1 MPAIDLAEA
10 ALADRDWTRVRS
22 LLRDLPGRA
31 ESDRALEMLG
41 TAAWWLDDV
50 DCSMEAREQLFS
62 LRRRRGDR
70 GAAATVAIQLAWDS
84 TIGRRDAAIAS
95 GWATRARSLRE
106 GLPPSADDVWLLMR
120 EATLTGGGSDVFADA
135 RRLAVS
141 VGAFDAEMT
150 AVALGGNA
158 LVAEGRVAEGLAMM
172 DGAAAAAC
180 AGELEDQ
187 LAITF
192 ACCQVL
198 GACSRVQDFERAGQW
213 CDRIAVLCARE
224 NIWTVLAVSRCM
236 YAPVLVARGHYSEA
250 ERILETSIRHYRD
263 LLPHHAAESAVWLAD
278 LRVRQGRN
286 AEAMVLL
293 DRAEPDPGCRLV
305 RATVAFDDGLDAAAA
320 EHARTF
326 LRQSSADR
334 FVERLAALDVFVR
347 AQARRGELGAAADA
361 LCDIESI
368 AAALG
373 SPSAEATVLRGRAAL
388 HEARGEVEDAR
399 ASTED
404 AADIFERGGAPY
416 EASRARLDLARLL
429 DELGRPADAVRER
442 ARGEQA
448 LRELRSARPDAGP
461 LTAREREVLAL
472 IAQGLSNPEIAR
484 RLVLSTHTVHR
495 HVANLM
501 RKLGVTSRMGAVSR
515 GSQLGLI

>member
-1 MPAIDLAEA
+1 M
-10 ALADRDWTRVRS
+10 
-22 LLRDLPGRA
+22 
-31 ESDRALEMLG
+31 
-41 TAAWWLDDV
+41 
-50 DCSMEAREQLFS
+50 
-62 LRRRRGDR
+62 
-70 GAAATVAIQLAWDS
+70 
-84 TIGRRDAAIAS
+84 
-95 GWATRARSLRE
+95 
-106 GLPPSADDVWLLMR
+106 
-120 EATLTGGGSDVFADA
+120 
-135 RRLAVS
+135 
-141 VGAFDAEMT
+141 
-150 AVALGGNA
+150 
-158 LVAEGRVAEGLAMM
+158 AEGLAMM

-213 CDRIAVLCARE
+213 CDRIAVMCARQ

-250 ERILETSIRHYRD
+250 ERILETSIRHYHD
-263 LLPHHAAESAVWLAD
+263 LLPHHAGEAAVWLAD

-286 AEAMVLL
+286 GEA
-293 DRAEPDPGCRLV
+293 DRVARPGRARSRVVGLSV
-305 RATVAFDDGLDAAAA
+305 RRSRSTM
-320 EHARTF
+320 ART
-326 LRQSSADR
+326 LPQSSMHRRSCASQ
-334 FVERLAALDVFVR
+334 ALTGSLSDCLRWMCSSAPRPGVAR
-347 AQARRGELGAAADA
+347 SGARRRALRHGE
-361 LCDIESI
+361 I

-388 HEARGEVEDAR
+388 QEAGGEMEDAR
-399 ASTED
+399 ASIED

-429 DELGRPADAVRER
+429 DGLGRPADAVRER
-442 ARGEQA
+442 ASGEQA
-448 LRELRSARPDAGP
+448 LRELRSARAEAGP
-461 LTAREREVLAL
+461 LTTREREILVLV
-472 IAQGLSNPEIAR
+472 AQGLSNPEIAR

-501 RKLGVTSRMGAVSR
+501 RKLGVSSRIAAVSR